1 GKHGDSLHRKRRVRC
16 ARENFMARR
25 LPSGVARLA
34 GGCGSAVGVGLEN
47 TLLAQRRLLLH
58 IELKDSGI
66 PPCDQTPSG
75 TPLVQAG
82 LDRTPGRRNPLRA
95 TVDYAVVAELRAPRR
110 DTGRAFGVVE
120 RMENRVEHIKPTS
133 DWFVS
138 DDGHDKEVA
147 GASCRHKDDPYC
159 FRAV

>member
-25 LPSGVARLA
+25 LPAGVVRLA

-66 PPCDQTPSG
+66 PPCDQRASG
-75 TPLVQAG
+75 TRLVQAG
-82 LDRTPGRRNPLRA
+82 LDRSPGRRNTLRA

-120 RMENRVEHIKPTS
+120 RMENRVEDLEPTA
-133 DWFVS
+133 DR
-138 DDGHDKEVA
+138 HVA
-147 GASCRHKDDPYC
+147 S
-159 FRAV
+159 